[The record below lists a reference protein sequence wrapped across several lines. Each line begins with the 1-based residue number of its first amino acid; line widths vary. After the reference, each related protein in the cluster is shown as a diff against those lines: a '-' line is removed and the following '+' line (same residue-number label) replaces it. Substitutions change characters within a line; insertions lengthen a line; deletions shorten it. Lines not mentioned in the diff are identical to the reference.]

1 MRGYSSCSRII
12 FMHYLGIFLFLIH
25 LYMESLIPLSLATR
39 GMKDTFC
46 HCTVQHGSHW
56 VPMTAE
62 HLEGGWSKL
71 TCAVSDKYTSD
82 FENLV

>member
-39 GMKDTFC
+39 GMKDTSILALSGMVA
-46 HCTVQHGSHW
+46 TGY
-56 VPMTAE
+56 
-62 HLEGGWSKL
+62 L
-71 TCAVSDKYTSD
+71 
-82 FENLV
+82 

>member
-12 FMHYLGIFLFLIH
+12 FIYYLGIFLFLIH

-39 GMKDTFC
+39 GMKDTFYS
-46 HCTVQHGSHW
+46 CTVRLGSHW
-56 VPMTAE
+56 LPMTAE

-71 TCAVSDKYTSD
+71 TCAVSGKYTSD
-82 FENLV
+82 FES